1 LSGPSRAYGGHF
13 KVGWLTLD
21 NDKDLIAD
29 RCGRFISE
37 ITGTQD

>member
-1 LSGPSRAYGGHF
+1 MQSMIGGHF

>member
-1 LSGPSRAYGGHF
+1 MQSMIGGHF

-21 NDKDLIAD
+21 NDKDLIPD
-29 RCGRFISE
+29 RCVTIRSPE